1 MMATQSDTIQ
11 GVYLED
17 SYVLGIAVS
26 GRQLRLGVLFA
37 LTDDHPAYAAP
48 IPGEQHCY
56 REGEIR
62 WDQVQIVS
70 SRGRS
75 SFFIAADPDGTFDLG
90 SVCYTRNEGVHH
102 VETDWFDVQF
112 TAGDMEVV
120 LAT

>member
-1 MMATQSDTIQ
+1 MMATQSDPMQ

-26 GRQLRLGVLFA
+26 GRQLRLSVLFA
-37 LTDDHPAYAAP
+37 LTDEHPAYTSP

-75 SFFIAADPDGTFDLG
+75 SFFITADPDGTFDLG
-90 SVCYTRNEGVHH
+90 SVGYTCSDGVHH
-102 VETDWFDVQF
+102 VATDWFNVQF
-112 TAGDMEVV
+112 TARDMVV
-120 LAT
+120 ALAT